1 MTLNPRVSEGW
12 QLETGNVRGWSIR
25 LSQPSMF
32 APKAVEPMGLKQEGK
47 DNAEAPRGKLLP

>member
-47 DNAEAPRGKLLP
+47 DNAEAP